1 MTTKNKVLILIGLI
15 FVIVI
20 AIFVVKIHV
29 EKLTTAMDNKKLG
42 SVLDNNP
49 SGITVYGFDKTKHE
63 ITNEKDVE
71 TIIDTLKNVSYKEK
85 DQQDYVEGLY
95 LIDIYYDNEPVSLGI
110 GGDCVS
116 YEGLQYEVE
125 KCSLDEVVK
134 ILVKYLDE

>member
-29 EKLTTAMDNKKLG
+29 EKSTTAMDNKELG
-42 SVLDNNP
+42 SVLNNNP
-49 SGITVYGFDKTKHE
+49 SSVILYGFDETKHE
-63 ITNEKDVE
+63 ISDEKDVE
-71 TIIDTLKNVSYKEK
+71 TIIDTLKNVSCKEK

-95 LIDIYYDNEPVSLGI
+95 LMDIQYGNETVSLGM

-116 YEGLQYEVE
+116 YEGVQYEVE
-125 KCSLDEVVK
+125 NGSLDEIIN
-134 ILVKYLDE
+134 ILTRYLDE

>member
-95 LIDIYYDNEPVSLGI
+95 LNEPVSLGI